1 MKARIRLNASHFWTF
16 NVILGFLSDK
26 PKIRV
31 RLHTYNLKATALWVC
46 QYREK
51 RFARTILI
59 MIADND
65 SAPQLHKNEGIK
77 TRSQYLRG
85 TILESLADTSTGAI
99 APDDQQLSKFHGIY
113 QQDDRD
119 VRAQRR
125 KHKLDKAYSFLAR
138 ICLPGGV
145 CTPEQWQVV
154 DELAN
159 FNAFK
164 TIKLTTRQAF
174 QLHGILKGNLKD
186 VIQSCN
192 EVAMTTLAACGDVNR
207 NVMCNPNPLASEVH
221 AEVQEI
227 TAQIDAHLKPQTPA
241 FSEIW
246 LDGKPINLGVEQA
259 KERSKDCGG
268 DAVEPLYG
276 PTYLPRKFKI
286 AVAIPPYND
295 VDVFAHCL
303 GFIAIVEDGKLIGF
317 NVTVGGGMGMT
328 HGNEKTFPRL
338 ADVIAFCS
346 PEQVVPVAEKIVAIQ
361 RDHGNRVDRANA
373 RFKYTVERIGPDGIR
388 AELEQR
394 LGYALEDP
402 KDYKFTSTGDRY
414 GWNEGIDGKW
424 NLGLFIE
431 GGRIVD
437 LEDKPLKA
445 GMLEISNVHKGDF
458 RLTANQNLIIAG
470 VAPEDREEIDAL
482 VEKYQLDAY
491 KNASGM
497 RRSQIACVAL
507 PTCGLAL
514 AESERYLPNLVS
526 DLEVILE
533 EAGLQEDEI
542 IIRSTGC
549 PNGCGRPYLGEIG
562 LVGKVPG
569 KYNLY
574 LGAGFDGERLNK
586 LYRNSITHEQIIDEL
601 KPILLDYAKEREKGE
616 RFGDFT
622 IRKGYV
628 KATPTGNQFHADVAC

>member
-1 MKARIRLNASHFWTF
+1 MI
-16 NVILGFLSDK
+16 SDS
-26 PKIRV
+26 
-31 RLHTYNLKATALWVC
+31 
-46 QYREK
+46 Q
-51 RFARTILI
+51 
-59 MIADND
+59 

-77 TRSQYLRG
+77 TRSNYLRG
-85 TILESLADTSTGAI
+85 TILEGLADTSTGAI
-99 APDDQQLSKFHGIY
+99 AADDQQVSKFHGLY

-145 CTPEQWQVV
+145 ATPEQWLIV

-159 FNAFK
+159 YCAFN
-164 TIKLTTRQAF
+164 TLKLTTRQAF

-186 VIQSCN
+186 VISSCN
-192 EVAMTTLAACGDVNR
+192 DAAMTTLAACGDVNR
-207 NVMCNPNPLASEVH
+207 NVMCNPVPFASEIYE
-221 AEVQEI
+221 EVQRVTEE
-227 TAQIDAHLKPQTPA
+227 IDAHLKPQTPA
-241 FSEIW
+241 FSEMW
-246 LDGKPINLGVEQA
+246 LDGKPIKLTVPQA
-259 KERSKDCGG
+259 AERSKDCGG
-268 DAVEPLYG
+268 DEVEPLYG

-286 AVAIPPYND
+286 AVAVPPYND
-295 VDVFAHCL
+295 VDIFANCL
-303 GFIAIVEDGKLIGF
+303 GFIAIVEDGKLAGF

-338 ADVIAFCS
+338 ADVIAFCT
-346 PEQVVPVAEKIVAIQ
+346 PDQAVAVAEKIVTIQ
-361 RDHGNRVDRANA
+361 RDHGNRVERTNA
-373 RFKYTVERIGPDGIR
+373 RFKYTVERLGADWIR
-388 AELEQR
+388 KELETR
-394 LGYALEDP
+394 LGYELEDP
-402 KDYKFTSTGDRY
+402 RDYKFTSTSDRF
-414 GWNEGIDGKW
+414 GWMEGADGKW

-431 GGRIVD
+431 GGRVID
-437 LEDKPLKA
+437 SDAKKLKT
-445 GMLEISNVHKGDF
+445 GMREIAKVHKGDF
-458 RLTANQNLIIAG
+458 RLTGNQNVVIG
-470 VAPEDREEIDAL
+470 SVAAEDKAQIDAL
-482 VEKYQLDAY
+482 VEQHGLDDY
-491 KNASGM
+491 KRASGM

-533 EAGLQEDEI
+533 EAGLQNDEI
-542 IIRSTGC
+542 VIRSTGC

-586 LYRNSITHEQIIDEL
+586 LYRTSVTHEQIIDEL
-601 KPILLDYAKEREKGE
+601 KPILLAYAKEREEGE

-622 IRKGYV
+622 IRNGYV
-628 KATPTGNQFHADVAC
+628 KATTAGNNFHAEVAPG

>member
-1 MKARIRLNASHFWTF
+1 MI
-16 NVILGFLSDK
+16 SDS
-26 PKIRV
+26 
-31 RLHTYNLKATALWVC
+31 
-46 QYREK
+46 Q
-51 RFARTILI
+51 
-59 MIADND
+59 

-77 TRSQYLRG
+77 ARSEYLRG
-85 TILESLADTSTGAI
+85 TILEGLADVSTGAI
-99 APDDQQLSKFHGIY
+99 SADDQQLTKFHGIY

-125 KHKLDKAYSFLAR
+125 KHKLDKAYAFLAR

-145 CTPEQWQVV
+145 CTPEQWLVV
-154 DELAN
+154 DELADFCA
-159 FNAFK
+159 FN

-186 VIQSCN
+186 VVKSCN
-192 EVAMTTLAACGDVNR
+192 DVAMTTLAACGDVNR
-207 NVMCNPNPLASEVH
+207 NVMCNPNPFVSEVH
-221 AEVQEI
+221 AEVQRV
-227 TAQIDAHLKPQTPA
+227 TAEIDAHLKPQTPA
-241 FSEIW
+241 FSQMW
-246 LDGKPINLGVEQA
+246 LDGEPIKLTVEQA
-259 KERSKDCGG
+259 AERSKGCGG
-268 DAVEPLYG
+268 DDVEPLYG
-276 PTYLPRKFKI
+276 STYLPRKFKI
-286 AVAIPPYND
+286 AVAVPPFND

-303 GFIAIVEDGKLIGF
+303 GFIAIVEDGKLAGF

-338 ADVIAFCS
+338 ADVIAFCK
-346 PEQVVPVAEKIVAIQ
+346 PDQAVAVAEKIVAIQ
-361 RDHGNRVDRANA
+361 RDHGNREDRANA
-373 RFKYTVERIGPDGIR
+373 RFKYTVERLGKDR
-388 AELEQR
+388 VREELEKR
-394 LGYALEDP
+394 LGSALEDP
-402 KDYKFTSTGDRY
+402 RDYKFTSTADRY
-414 GWNEGIDGKW
+414 GWVEGINGKW

-437 LEDKPLKA
+437 NEEKTFKT
-445 GMLEISNVHKGDF
+445 GMRAIAKVHKGDF
-458 RLTANQNLIIAG
+458 RLTANQNLIIAD
-470 VAPEDREEIDAL
+470 VAPEDKGVIDAL
-482 VEKYQLDAY
+482 VKEHKLDAY
-491 KNASGM
+491 ATASGM

-533 EAGLQEDEI
+533 EAGLQQDEI
-542 IIRSTGC
+542 VIRSTGC

-586 LYRNSITHEQIIDEL
+586 RYRTSITHEQIIDEL
-601 KPILLDYAKEREKGE
+601 KPILLSYAKEREDGE
-616 RFGDFT
+616 CFGDFT

-628 KATPTGNQFHADVAC
+628 KATTAGNQFHAECAG

>member
-1 MKARIRLNASHFWTF
+1 MI
-16 NVILGFLSDK
+16 SDSE
-26 PKIRV
+26 
-31 RLHTYNLKATALWVC
+31 N
-46 QYREK
+46 
-51 RFARTILI
+51 
-59 MIADND
+59 
-65 SAPQLHKNEGIK
+65 APQRHKNEGIK
-77 TRSQYLRG
+77 TRSEYLRG
-85 TILESLADTSTGAI
+85 TILEGLADVSTGSI
-99 APDDQQLSKFHGIY
+99 AADDQQLTKFHGLY

-125 KHKLDKAYSFLAR
+125 KHKLEKAYSFLAR

-154 DELAN
+154 DELAD

-192 EVAMTTLAACGDVNR
+192 EAAMTTLAACGDVNR
-207 NVMCNPNPLASEVH
+207 NVMCNPNPFASEVH
-221 AEVQEI
+221 GEVQKV
-227 TAQIDAHLKPQTPA
+227 TAEIDAHLKPQTPA
-241 FSEIW
+241 FSEMW
-246 LDGKPINLGVEQA
+246 LDGEPIKLGVEQA
-259 KERSKDCGG
+259 DERSKNCGG
-268 DAVEPLYG
+268 DTTEPLYG
-276 PTYLPRKFKI
+276 ATYLPRKFKI
-286 AVAIPPYND
+286 AVAIPPHND

-303 GFIAIVEDGKLIGF
+303 GFIAIIEDGKLAGF

-328 HGNEKTFPRL
+328 HGNEKTYPRL
-338 ADVIAFCS
+338 ADVIAFCT
-346 PEQVVPVAEKIVAIQ
+346 PDQAVPVAEKIVAIQ

-373 RFKYTVERIGPDGIR
+373 RFKYTVERLGPDR
-388 AELEQR
+388 VRKELEER
-394 LGYALEDP
+394 LGYELEGP
-402 KDYKFTSTGDRY
+402 RDYAFTSTGDRY
-414 GWNEGIDGKW
+414 GWTEGINGKW

-437 LEDKPLKA
+437 LEEKALKT
-445 GMLEISNVHKGDF
+445 GMLEISKLHKSDF
-458 RLTANQNLIIAG
+458 RLTANQNLVIAD
-470 VAPEDREEIDAL
+470 VAPEDRDQIDAL
-482 VEKYQLDAY
+482 VEEYQLDAH
-491 KNASGM
+491 KTASGM

-549 PNGCGRPYLGEIG
+549 PNGCARPYLGEIG

-601 KPILLDYAKEREKGE
+601 KPILLAYAKERHSGE

-622 IRKGYV
+622 IRQGYI
-628 KATPTGNQFHADVAC
+628 KATSPKSPFHADAAC